1 MLLSLPK
8 MWGKRIREGW
18 QNCGRKGF
26 YHMNG
31 KHYYHDPYQSR
42 YQELYLGLFLLPG
55 TSYDGLPVGQTIPS
69 VKIMCYMKR
78 VTKRGIE
85 TRFIWGLT
93 MGLLRISEVQPKT
106 ESIFIHQTGIN
117 FKMFPVK
124 LLKASDT
131 ALGLPI
137 SSILEAPTKWVKQTN
152 EFKTILHFK
161 YLSLSMLYK
170 YWLERFVL
178 GFLPQLAHIPH
189 LELEMAVICNSH

>member
-1 MLLSLPK
+1 
-8 MWGKRIREGW
+8 
-18 QNCGRKGF
+18 
-26 YHMNG
+26 
-31 KHYYHDPYQSR
+31 
-42 YQELYLGLFLLPG
+42 
-55 TSYDGLPVGQTIPS
+55 
-69 VKIMCYMKR
+69 
-78 VTKRGIE
+78 
-85 TRFIWGLT
+85 

-170 YWLERFVL
+170 Y
-178 GFLPQLAHIPH
+178 
-189 LELEMAVICNSH
+189 